1 MDQFAEILQRI
12 ENDIQPIRGQGKVA
26 DYIPELAKADPGSFG
41 MCLVTLDGQ
50 EYSIGEADHKFSIQ
64 SISKVFTLAMVFSH
78 LGEKLWDRV
87 GVEPSGSPFNSLIQ
101 LELENGKPRNPFINA
116 GALVVTDILFD
127 LHEDPAKALLDF
139 VQSLTKATDPIRFNP
154 EVAHSEKEEG
164 FRNAALINFMRH
176 YRNISNP
183 VEKVLDLY
191 FRQCSMD
198 MSCRQL
204 AQSFLPFADHG
215 VIPYSGKRILT
226 TSQTKRLNA
235 LMQTCGFYDE
245 AGDFS
250 FRVGL
255 PGKSGVGG
263 GIVAVMP
270 QKFAVSVWSPGLNHK
285 GNSMVGMQALEWLTS
300 YSGISIF

>member
-1 MDQFAEILQRI
+1 MEQFAEILQRI
-12 ENDIQPIRGQGKVA
+12 ENDIQAIKGQGKVA

-50 EYSIGEADHKFSIQ
+50 EFSIGEADQKFSIQ

-127 LHEDPAKALLDF
+127 LYEDPAKALLDF
-139 VQSLTKATDPIRFNP
+139 VQSLLHGSDPIRFNP
-154 EVAHSEKEEG
+154 DVARSEKEEG

-215 VIPYSGKRILT
+215 VIPYSGQRILT

-285 GNSMVGMQALEWLTS
+285 GNSMVGMKALEWLTS